1 MYSRAKSVLR
11 GGLILHQLAPV
22 EANVRVFCK
31 TCLKYAAHVVVVGPL
46 TELQR
51 PDVVEEVKQLFWK
64 AFAKFLGRSV
74 SFELTNLGVFLHL
87 DL

>member
-51 PDVVEEVKQLFWK
+51 PDVVEEVKQLLYGYVGGYLEGLRK
-64 AFAKFLGRSV
+64 V
-74 SFELTNLGVFLHL
+74 SRP
-87 DL
+87 